1 MFTYNDY
8 LAGKCTHREYYAQ
21 FVTESAK
28 SAVASM
34 VDIKKLAVD
43 LANGDIHLNERYSC
57 VKVWDKL
64 LTPYH
69 LKRDAIRDIKN
80 NRASQADLVCVA
92 KEAAK
97 QLIETLNK

>member
-1 MFTYNDY
+1 MFTHNDY
-8 LAGKCTHREYYAQ
+8 LDGKCTHREYYAQ
-21 FVTESAK
+21 FVTESTKA
-28 SAVASM
+28 AVASA

-43 LANGDIHLNERYSC
+43 LANGDTHLNERYSC

-69 LKRDAIRDIKN
+69 LKRDEIRDIKN
-80 NRASQADLVCVA
+80 NRVSQADLVCVA

-97 QLIETLNK
+97 QLIDALNK